1 MTEMPATTEKLLY
14 ITLVRSGIGYS
25 QKHKDT
31 LRALGLRKLHQT
43 VVKQDSPS
51 LQGMLSKVHHLVVIE
66 EQKS

>member
-1 MTEMPATTEKLLY
+1 MTETPVTTEKMLS

-43 VVKQDSPS
+43 VVKQDSSS

-66 EQKS
+66 EAEL